1 MRSSKSRSG
10 IIHASPRTE
19 ARDRNGSSL
28 THHILERLPAR
39 EAPVVSGRVIGRGR
53 RFALTE
59 ITGVEI
65 PEEVLDADG
74 VRTAI
79 ARIDGAVGQNPE
91 LAKERVSMS
100 RHHPAVLS
108 RRRRPPVVSRDS
120 CPII

>member
-91 LAKERVSMS
+91 LAEGARFDESPPRRGVVETAAGRPSCLGVRV
-100 RHHPAVLS
+100 R
-108 RRRRPPVVSRDS
+108 
-120 CPII
+120 